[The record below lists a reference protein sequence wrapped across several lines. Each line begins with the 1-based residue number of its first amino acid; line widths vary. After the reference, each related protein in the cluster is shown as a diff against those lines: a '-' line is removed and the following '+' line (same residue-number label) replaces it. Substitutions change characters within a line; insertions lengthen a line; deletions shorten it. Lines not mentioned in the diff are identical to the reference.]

1 MNTTELLP
9 LALRRAGSPASSAG
23 TASPLVVVAARPTP
37 LEATVY
43 EPVMC
48 LILQGAKETTSRQ
61 GAIRLRSGDCLLVS
75 HDTPVVARIT
85 EASPDQPYVAVIIP
99 IDTAILRGLYA
110 ALGDRVPNGDRQGA
124 VNTGRVDPPMLAT
137 LARTLALEPGTVEAD
152 VLAPLLSKELHFR
165 LLVSPMGG
173 TLRQLLSPS
182 SHANKIA
189 RAIAEIRRQYAM
201 ALHLPDL
208 ARVAGMSPSSFH
220 SHFKA
225 ITGTT
230 PLQYQKDLR
239 LTEAKRL
246 LEGGTTSVTQ
256 AGLAVGYE
264 SGPQFSREYARKF
277 SVPPKHDLARRLPT
291 PSLRDRPTDAAR
303 P

>member
-1 MNTTELLP
+1 MNTNELLP
-9 LALRRAGSPASSAG
+9 LALHRVELRASSG
-23 TASPLVVVAARPTP
+23 TDWPLVVVATRPTA

-48 LILQGAKETTSRQ
+48 LILQGAKEATSRH

-99 IDTAILRGLYA
+99 INAAILRGLYE
-110 ALGDRVPNGDRQGA
+110 ALGDRGPGGDQPGA
-124 VNTGRVDPPMLAT
+124 VNTGRADSPTLAT
-137 LARTLALEPGTVEAD
+137 LARSLALEPGTVEAD
-152 VLAPLLSKELHFR
+152 VLAPLLAKELHYR
-165 LLVSPMGG
+165 LLVSPIGRS
-173 TLRQLLSPS
+173 LRQLLSPS
-182 SHANKIA
+182 RHADKIA
-189 RAIAEIRRQYAM
+189 RAIAEIRRHYAESLRP
-201 ALHLPDL
+201 ADL
-208 ARVAGMSPSSFH
+208 ARLAGMSPSSFH

-230 PLQYQKDLR
+230 PIQYQKDLR

-246 LEGGTTSVTQ
+246 LEAGSMTVTQ
-256 AGLAVGYE
+256 VALAVGYE

-277 SVPPKHDLARRLPT
+277 SVPPKRDLARRT
-291 PSLRDRPTDAAR
+291 ATAQGQD
-303 P
+303 

>member
-1 MNTTELLP
+1 MNTDELLP
-9 LALRRAGSPASSAG
+9 LALRRAESPARSGAVW
-23 TASPLVVVAARPTP
+23 PLVVVTTRPTP

-75 HDTPVVARIT
+75 HDMPVVARIT
-85 EASPDQPYVAVIIP
+85 EASPGLPYVAVIIP
-99 IDTAILRGLYA
+99 IDTAILRGLYE
-110 ALGDRVPNGDRQGA
+110 ALGDRVPSGDRPGA
-124 VNTGRVDPPMLAT
+124 VNTGRADPLMLAT
-137 LARTLALEPGTVEAD
+137 LARSLALEPGTVEAE
-152 VLAPLLSKELHFR
+152 VLAPLLAKELHFR

-173 TLRQLLSPS
+173 SLRQLLSPS

-189 RAIAEIRRQYAM
+189 RAIAEIRRHYAESLRL
-201 ALHLPDL
+201 ADL
-208 ARVAGMSPSSFH
+208 ARLAGMSPSSFH

-230 PLQYQKDLR
+230 PIQYQKDLR

-246 LEGGTTSVTQ
+246 LEAGSMTVTQ
-256 AGLAVGYE
+256 VALAVGYE

-277 SVPPKHDLARRLPT
+277 SVPPRRDRARRLTT
-291 PSLRDRPTDAAR
+291 PLAQD
-303 P
+303 